1 MKSTTF
7 TILIVDDCAEDR
19 QVYRRYLL
27 KDARYTYTII
37 ESETAEAAFDLCRQ
51 VQPELIILDYSLPD
65 LDGLEFIQI
74 LRQLKGVGKPQI
86 LLLTGL
92 GNEQIALEAMKSKVY
107 NYLVKGEL
115 NAEQFRATVREA
127 LEAENQSNS
136 SLPTR
141 IIAIVDD
148 CSNDRE
154 TYKRY
159 LQADTKYLYEFHC
172 FDLGEDL
179 LNWVENNH
187 TDAIIIDYNLPDING
202 LEVFQQL
209 QSWHKKS
216 QIPVIMLTA
225 YGNESLVVQAMKA
238 GIKDYLVKAKLTSE
252 KLRYAVNTVLEQADL
267 QSQLRDS
274 QERERLLG
282 TITLRI
288 RQSLNLQTILDTT
301 VEEVREFLKC
311 DRVLIFQ
318 LHPDMGGEVVAAS
331 AAPQWT
337 SLLGWKMDEPCFYES
352 SKIQLLQGKERVIDN
367 IYEVSL
373 SDCNLQFHEQMQ
385 IQANLIVPI
394 LLTPES
400 APDLELWGLLIAHQC
415 ATPRDWKD
423 KEVEFMGD
431 LAIQLAVAIQQ
442 ALLVEH
448 IQQENRQRRRT
459 EAALSVYQKIV
470 SSSKEAM
477 AFVDRDYIYRAVN
490 PFYEQKFGLPSDQI
504 VGSRVAEIVGENV
517 FTTIIKPYLD
527 RALAGEEIHYER
539 WFNFEQVGE
548 EFLEVSYYPHYESS
562 GQISG
567 VVVST
572 RNITERKLAENALER
587 QLQHSRLLQQIT
599 EQIRESL
606 DTQEIFQTAALRIGQ
621 AFGVNRCTIHSYIAT
636 PQPRIPI
643 VAEYIAGEFVSLL
656 GTDIPLEGNSHAQQ
670 VLAKKEAVVSDN
682 VYEDPIL
689 QTVQHLCQQFEIKS
703 MLAVSTSWQ
712 GQFNGIIS
720 LHQCDRYRQWTRDEI
735 VLFEAVAAQLGIAIA
750 QAQLLE
756 REKQQRQELQRQ
768 NQALEQAT
776 LAAQAASLA
785 KSEFLANMS
794 HEIRTP
800 MNAILGFCELLKK
813 LISEPQQK
821 SYLQSIDS
829 SGQTLLALINDILDL
844 SKIEAGKLE
853 LDYEPLNL
861 RLLINEI
868 QQIFSQKANKKNLS
882 LLTDIEETVPIGILF
897 DGIRLRQILF
907 NLVGNALKFT
917 EQGYVKISVRWHE
930 TSPPSL
936 LTITIEDTGI
946 GIAPEQQQQI
956 FEPFVQSEASINR
969 KYGGTGLG
977 LSITQRL
984 MQLLGGTIE
993 LQSQPGKGS
1002 TFTLNFPQISLVDI
1016 GIIQV
1021 QPVEID
1027 DNLDRFQAST
1037 LLVVDDVQSNLDLIA
1052 GHFEGTHHRLLLA
1065 ENGETGIE
1073 LAQIHHPDLILLDL
1087 WMPNLNGL
1095 DVAYRLK
1102 QQASTQDIP
1111 IVIITASIRP
1121 EDEAFIKPLCQ
1132 GFLRKPVSYS
1142 QLVEALKP
1150 ILPLLDLVEEVGK
1163 IQEVEIERLPELLE
1177 KLRIEEE
1184 TTWLEL
1190 QKTMKRRSLR
1200 EFCDRLNQW
1209 ASEHRCHILQDYTT
1223 RLDNQLEAFDWE
1235 NLPQT
1240 LKQFPQVRNSLE
1252 EN

>member
-1 MKSTTF
+1 M
-7 TILIVDDCAEDR
+7 
-19 QVYRRYLL
+19 
-27 KDARYTYTII
+27 
-37 ESETAEAAFDLCRQ
+37 
-51 VQPELIILDYSLPD
+51 
-65 LDGLEFIQI
+65 
-74 LRQLKGVGKPQI
+74 
-86 LLLTGL
+86 
-92 GNEQIALEAMKSKVY
+92 
-107 NYLVKGEL
+107 
-115 NAEQFRATVREA
+115 
-127 LEAENQSNS
+127 
-136 SLPTR
+136 
-141 IIAIVDD
+141 
-148 CSNDRE
+148 
-154 TYKRY
+154 
-159 LQADTKYLYEFHC
+159 
-172 FDLGEDL
+172 
-179 LNWVENNH
+179 
-187 TDAIIIDYNLPDING
+187 
-202 LEVFQQL
+202 
-209 QSWHKKS
+209 
-216 QIPVIMLTA
+216 
-225 YGNESLVVQAMKA
+225 
-238 GIKDYLVKAKLTSE
+238 
-252 KLRYAVNTVLEQADL
+252 
-267 QSQLRDS
+267 
-274 QERERLLG
+274 
-282 TITLRI
+282 
-288 RQSLNLQTILDTT
+288 
-301 VEEVREFLKC
+301 
-311 DRVLIFQ
+311 
-318 LHPDMGGEVVAAS
+318 
-331 AAPQWT
+331 
-337 SLLGWKMDEPCFYES
+337 
-352 SKIQLLQGKERVIDN
+352 
-367 IYEVSL
+367 
-373 SDCNLQFHEQMQ
+373 
-385 IQANLIVPI
+385 
-394 LLTPES
+394 
-400 APDLELWGLLIAHQC
+400 
-415 ATPRDWKD
+415 
-423 KEVEFMGD
+423 
-431 LAIQLAVAIQQ
+431 
-442 ALLVEH
+442 
-448 IQQENRQRRRT
+448 
-459 EAALSVYQKIV
+459 
-470 SSSKEAM
+470 
-477 AFVDRDYIYRAVN
+477 
-490 PFYEQKFGLPSDQI
+490 
-504 VGSRVAEIVGENV
+504 
-517 FTTIIKPYLD
+517 
-527 RALAGEEIHYER
+527 
-539 WFNFEQVGE
+539 
-548 EFLEVSYYPHYESS
+548 
-562 GQISG
+562 
-567 VVVST
+567 
-572 RNITERKLAENALER
+572 
-587 QLQHSRLLQQIT
+587 
-599 EQIRESL
+599 
-606 DTQEIFQTAALRIGQ
+606 
-621 AFGVNRCTIHSYIAT
+621 
-636 PQPRIPI
+636 
-643 VAEYIAGEFVSLL
+643 
-656 GTDIPLEGNSHAQQ
+656 
-670 VLAKKEAVVSDN
+670 
-682 VYEDPIL
+682 
-689 QTVQHLCQQFEIKS
+689 
-703 MLAVSTSWQ
+703 STSWQ
-712 GQFNGIIS
+712 GQFNGIIG
-720 LHQCDRYRQWTRDEI
+720 LHQCDRYRHWTRDEI

-882 LLTDIEETVPIGILF
+882 LLTDIESTVPTGILF

-993 LQSQPGKGS
+993 LQSQLGKGS

-1052 GHFEGTHHRLLLA
+1052 GHFEGTHHRLLLTQ
-1065 ENGETGIE
+1065 NGETGIE

-1095 DVAYRLK
+1095 DVVYRLK